1 VYRLFFI
8 TRPPVYI
15 TRELQLSLVEYFGGR
30 SVGLV
35 VYFSIPKLILTGVLL

>member
-1 VYRLFFI
+1 MICSSVYRLFFI

-30 SVGLV
+30 S
-35 VYFSIPKLILTGVLL
+35 K